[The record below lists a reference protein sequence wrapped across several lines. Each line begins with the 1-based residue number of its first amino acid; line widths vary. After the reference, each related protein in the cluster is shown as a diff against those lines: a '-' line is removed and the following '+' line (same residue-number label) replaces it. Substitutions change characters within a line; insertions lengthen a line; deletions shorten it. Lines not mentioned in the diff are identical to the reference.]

1 MKKLLYSIVVI
12 SFIAVMGCARMGN
25 PDGGWYDEK
34 PPEVI
39 RSTPVDGATGVAQ
52 KKVSIYFNE
61 YIVVDNPTE
70 NVVISPPQLEQA
82 EIKTKGKSIVV
93 ELNDTLKEN
102 TTYTIDF
109 SSAIKD
115 NNEGNLMGNY
125 TYSFSTGEA
134 IDTLEVSGFVLD
146 AETLDPIEGILVG
159 LYLVT
164 DSVEEDSTIVN
175 EFHSVPMLR
184 VAKTDQDGH
193 FTVKGVKE
201 GTYRT
206 YALKDVDNN
215 FFLTPNGGEQMAF
228 LDELVTPTVID
239 DTRQDTT
246 MLDSLRIKSIQVVP
260 YRHFLPDKL
269 VLRAFTEENK
279 TRAYVKSD
287 RTDAEKFTL
296 FYTYGDS
303 LLPEVRGL
311 NFTLDDNYI
320 LEVNAKK
327 DTITYWLRDS
337 ALIDTDSL
345 EIEMTYRMTDTL
357 GVLVPQTD
365 TLVILPKMSY
375 EKRKKAEQKEYDEWL
390 KKERKEKKK
399 KHQEMLD
406 SIMPPKPL
414 TVSSSAKN
422 TLNPDQNIRFEF
434 PTPLEFIDSTKL
446 HLYIKH
452 DTLWYNARWLWRAVP
467 EKNIRTYEM
476 LAEWQP
482 GCEYSLE
489 LDSAAITDIY
499 GKTTEALKIGFRIKA
514 LDEYGTLQVSIPALS
529 GKNII
534 AQLLEQGGKVVKEYT
549 TNDGVARFWYLD
561 EKEYYLK
568 VIVDD
573 NNNGEWDTGEFDS
586 LLQPEQVYY
595 YSKAIPCRV
604 KWDIVETWNPFYK
617 PQNEQKPSQLIKKS
631 SSKTT
636 TAQRNRN
643 KQRAEDLGIDLPED
657 LQ

>member
-12 SFIAVMGCARMGN
+12 SFIAVMGCARMGS

-125 TYSFSTGEA
+125 TYSFSTGGA

-514 LDEYGTLQVSIPALS
+514 LDEYGTLQVNIPALS

>member
-269 VLRAFTEENK
+269 VLRAFTEVNK

-311 NFTLDDNYI
+311 NFTLDGNYI
-320 LEVNAKK
+320 LEVNEKK

-345 EIEMTYRMTDTL
+345 KIEMTYRMTDTL
-357 GVLVPQTD
+357 GILVPQTD

-499 GKTTEALKIGFRIKA
+499 GKTTEALKIGFRVKA
-514 LDEYGTLQVSIPALS
+514 LDEYGTLQVNIPALS

-636 TAQRNRN
+636 TTQRNRN

>member
-1 MKKLLYSIVVI
+1 
-12 SFIAVMGCARMGN
+12 MGN

-311 NFTLDDNYI
+311 NFTLDGNYI
-320 LEVNAKK
+320 LEVNEKK

-499 GKTTEALKIGFRIKA
+499 GKTTEALKIGFRVKA
-514 LDEYGTLQVSIPALS
+514 LDEYGTLQVNIPALS

-636 TAQRNRN
+636 TTQRNRN